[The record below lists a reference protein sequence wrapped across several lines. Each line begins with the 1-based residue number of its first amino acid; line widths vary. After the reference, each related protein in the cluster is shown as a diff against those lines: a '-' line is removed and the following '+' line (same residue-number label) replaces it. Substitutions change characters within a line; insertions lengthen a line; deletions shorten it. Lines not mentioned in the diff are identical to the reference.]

1 MTPTKPLIF
10 KVLEKKLFG
19 GIAYNKVWPRGQGL
33 AQLQLPQ
40 TKLCPSVIVRGFIP
54 HPPSHVHYLELV
66 PPGLTVSLEAG
77 IRFLHPS
84 VPLKLRVCSSLYI

>member
-1 MTPTKPLIF
+1 MSYKGQLIVITPTKPLTPLF
-10 KVLEKKLFG
+10 LRSMLEKKLFG

-54 HPPSHVHYLELV
+54 HPPPHVHYLELV
-66 PPGLTVSLEAG
+66 PPGQTVSL
-77 IRFLHPS
+77 
-84 VPLKLRVCSSLYI
+84 

>member
-1 MTPTKPLIF
+1 MSYKGQIHVITPPNPLLMSTPLF
-10 KVLEKKLFG
+10 LTSMLETKLFG

-54 HPPSHVHYLELV
+54 HPPPHVHYLELV
-66 PPGLTVSLEAG
+66 PPGLTVSL
-77 IRFLHPS
+77 
-84 VPLKLRVCSSLYI
+84 